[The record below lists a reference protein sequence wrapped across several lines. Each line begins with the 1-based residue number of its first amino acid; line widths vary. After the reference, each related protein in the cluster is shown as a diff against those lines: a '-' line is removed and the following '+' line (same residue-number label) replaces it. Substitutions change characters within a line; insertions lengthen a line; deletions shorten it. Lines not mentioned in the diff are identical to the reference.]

1 MEELIGYALY
11 LYTHT
16 YGSLPSHP
24 DIQDNLDLVTITQSW
39 VLRMVEDGMV
49 DYDYPAIEY
58 NLTVGRFGEDE
69 FALCPKTLPKCMYA
83 SVADLTKVSIPSV
96 PASSSGLKL
105 SPSNEPTVSLAIM
118 VVPTASGN
126 TQIQVRPDTTT
137 AEVLA
142 AVCQQCHL
150 EHPQNYA
157 LLRRDR
163 GELIDMQLKAADF
176 QHVDDLAL
184 VERTSMQA
192 QALSNDLGPVL
203 QQPKYKNAMDL
214 ITNYKSY
221 AVNRRHHIAMGRQER
236 ILTLDGDWIHILRP
250 TEKRL
255 SHSKTT
261 SYHVSSIM
269 RCELNPRIPTQF
281 RIVAYRE
288 RSRDTK
294 RYEFETDDKDRAAEI
309 VHEINHLLQQ

>member
-1 MEELIGYALY
+1 M
-11 LYTHT
+11 
-16 YGSLPSHP
+16 
-24 DIQDNLDLVTITQSW
+24 
-39 VLRMVEDGMV
+39 
-49 DYDYPAIEY
+49 
-58 NLTVGRFGEDE
+58 GRFGEDE

-105 SPSNEPTVSLAIM
+105 SPSNEPTVSLTIM

-214 ITNYKSY
+214 ITNYKVCNSSTHTTVLCCQPATPHCHGPSRAY
-221 AVNRRHHIAMGRQER
+221 PYLGRR
-236 ILTLDGDWIHILRP
+236 LDSHLVCFN
-250 TEKRL
+250 L
-255 SHSKTT
+255 SD
-261 SYHVSSIM
+261 
-269 RCELNPRIPTQF
+269 F
-281 RIVAYRE
+281 
-288 RSRDTK
+288 
-294 RYEFETDDKDRAAEI
+294 
-309 VHEINHLLQQ
+309 